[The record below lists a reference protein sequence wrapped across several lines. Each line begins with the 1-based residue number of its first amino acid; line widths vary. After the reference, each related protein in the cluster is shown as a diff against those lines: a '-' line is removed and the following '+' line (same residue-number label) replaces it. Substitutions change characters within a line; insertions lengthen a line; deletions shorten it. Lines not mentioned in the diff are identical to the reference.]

1 MFALDDFGSA
11 LSSFAYLKTLQ
22 VDFLKIDGFFVKDIN
37 DDPID
42 YAMVK
47 SINEIGHEM
56 GIQTIAEFVET
67 KQILEKL
74 KDLKVDYAQGYY
86 LGKPEPLFEITGY

>member
-1 MFALDDFGSA
+1 MIR
-11 LSSFAYLKTLQ
+11 LSLTPKTLSI
-22 VDFLKIDGFFVKDIN
+22 FLNPSEDGFFVKDIN

-42 YAMVK
+42 CAMVK